1 MNLTSFTVKVINWF
15 GVLLIMVKA
24 LVLYHSQQYGN
35 TEKMAK
41 AVASARE
48 RAGYIS
54 GFVMFLSWGFLAG
67 VVSGILLML
76 LGF

>member
-41 AVASARE
+41 AVASE